1 VSVTF
6 TVALAVNVMGVLGE
20 MDFIE
25 NPGVEIV
32 TEIICCVLDDVLY
45 KLRVSVN
52 CFPELTVTVPGRNLE
67 GPSQPTAAPSG

>member
-1 VSVTF
+1 
-6 TVALAVNVMGVLGE
+6 VASAVKVMGVLGE

-32 TEIICCVLDDVLY
+32 MEVICCVLDDVLY

-52 CFPELTVTVPGRNLE
+52 R
-67 GPSQPTAAPSG
+67 